1 MISVYRVLSVVS
13 LLCFRI
19 ESRIFV
25 VVVKQHIKDMLGLHN
40 VYLLTHPFQFFF
52 FFFFNF
58 LKKKKKN

>member
-52 FFFFNF
+52 FF
-58 LKKKKKN
+58 LLSILPRDQKS